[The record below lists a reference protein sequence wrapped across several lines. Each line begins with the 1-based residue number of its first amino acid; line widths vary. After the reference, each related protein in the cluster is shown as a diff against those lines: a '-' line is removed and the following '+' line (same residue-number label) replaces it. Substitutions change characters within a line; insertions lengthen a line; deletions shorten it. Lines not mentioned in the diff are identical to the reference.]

1 MLNLND
7 DQRQN
12 LTTWSMLGGAMAFTI
27 LTAVMVY
34 IIRWSWPKEVMV
46 ALAPVILDKL
56 AWIAF
61 GTLGLVGVMVVAM
74 ATIAVGGRL
83 RGKAGMFEI
92 EAETENAVPVAKVTT
107 ETVVSAEPGAPV

>member
-12 LTTWSMLGGAMAFTI
+12 LTTWSMLGGAIVFTV

-34 IIRWSWPKEVMV
+34 IIRWSWPKEIML

-83 RGKAGMFEI
+83 RGKVGVFEI
-92 EAETENAVPVAKVTT
+92 EAETEHASVAKVTT
-107 ETVVSAEPGAPV
+107 ETVVTTEPGAPL